1 METQNVFILQLNS
14 ENVTSFQIIEAF
26 NTRYGFSHAD
36 AAIIDGFKSK
46 KDAELYCA
54 EFNFNIVN

>member
-1 METQNVFILQLNS
+1 METQNVFILPLNS
-14 ENVTSFQIIEAF
+14 ENVTLFQIIEAF
-26 NTRYGFSHAD
+26 KTRYGFCHSEGT
-36 AAIIDGFKSK
+36 IVGGFQSK